1 MSPSSPPPEE
11 PKTLLD
17 KIGPA
22 LAVGLT
28 ALSAVFGSMSAAQ
41 LQQAMY
47 WKSQAAQDQSKS
59 TNQWTLAGFKRDR
72 ALVMEGDTRV
82 LRAISNYATA
92 TFPSPE
98 SLPPVRISK
107 DDPNPEESKKKLE
120 EAQKQALSWLQ
131 KKDGPPRV
139 STPEITDENIKAL
152 RKGIEDRQPESEL
165 LALAGKVNMQAIN
178 KAIDDAEE
186 KTAQVDKDWD
196 ATIKAAAD
204 LAGYNDDKK
213 ADSAENRT
221 ARQAVGYEL
230 EERRYRLESRL
241 NQGIG
246 FLYDIRVKVSSAT
259 SDKYRKK
266 SELLGYAMLVAQ
278 IGAVAAS
285 LALARK
291 QASSLWFL
299 ATTIGLIALGF
310 GGYALIPAA
319 LLSF

>member
-1 MSPSSPPPEE
+1 MSSDSPPVEA

-82 LRAISNYATA
+82 LRAISNYAPA
-92 TFPSPE
+92 TFPSVE
-98 SLPPVRISK
+98 SLPPVKVPK
-107 DDPNPEESKKKLE
+107 DDPTPEETKKKLE

-152 RKGIEDRQPESEL
+152 RKGIEDRLPESEL
-165 LALAGKVNMQAIN
+165 LVIAAKVNAQAIN

-186 KTAQVDKDWD
+186 KTAQVDKEWE
-196 ATIKAAAD
+196 ATLKAAAD
-204 LAGYNDDKK
+204 FASFNDDKK
-213 ADSAENRT
+213 PDNAEART

-230 EERRYRLESRL
+230 EERRYRAESRL
-241 NQGIG
+241 NQSIG

-285 LALARK
+285 LAMARK
-291 QASSLWFL
+291 GAGSLWFL
-299 ATTIGLIALGF
+299 ATTIGVVALGF
-310 GGYALIPAA
+310 GGYALIPAS
-319 LLSF
+319 LLGF